1 MVEQAPSTRA
11 KPLTIGVAGGS
22 GSGKTTISEAILA
35 RIGADRIAYLQHD
48 AYYRDLSRLPF
59 DERRRCNFDHPDA
72 LEDELLLAHLR
83 ALLAGQAVDVPTYDF
98 GQYVRRSETRRVASR
113 PVILLEGILIF
124 ANAELRRLLDVKIY
138 VDTDADLRFI
148 RRLTR
153 DLRERERTLE
163 SVVAQYYQTIRPM
176 HLEFVEPSKRYADI
190 IIPEGGYNA
199 VALEMICAR
208 IERLLESATPR
219 RGAGAH

>member
-1 MVEQAPSTRA
+1 MVEQSRSSITR
-11 KPLTIGVAGGS
+11 PLTIGVAGGS

-48 AYYRDLSRLPF
+48 AYYRDLGHLPLE
-59 DERRRCNFDHPDA
+59 ERRRRNFDHPDA
-72 LEDELLLAHLR
+72 LEDELLLAHL
-83 ALLAGQAVDVPTYDF
+83 ATLMAGHDVDVPTYDF
-98 GQYVRRSETRRVASR
+98 GRYVRRPETRHVAAR

-124 ANAELRRLLDVKIY
+124 ANAALRRLLDVKIY

-153 DLRERERTLE
+153 DLNERERTLE
-163 SVVAQYYQTIRPM
+163 SVIAQYYQTIRPM

-190 IIPEGGYNA
+190 IVPEGGHNA

-219 RGAGAH
+219 RDAGAH